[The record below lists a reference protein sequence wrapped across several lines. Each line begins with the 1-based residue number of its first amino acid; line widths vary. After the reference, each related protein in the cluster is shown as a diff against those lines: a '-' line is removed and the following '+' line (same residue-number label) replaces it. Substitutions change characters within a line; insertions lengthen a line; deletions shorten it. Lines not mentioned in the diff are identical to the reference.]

1 MSRSIRILIIFLC
14 LVSAAAAGLLVLFYS
29 MNRPS
34 EYIPEEGVVFTV
46 ENGDTLADIANR
58 LEEEDCIKSSFLFR
72 VLGKVY
78 NTGGRMKSGLY
89 RIEPDYSTTD
99 VHNLL
104 VSGNQMLFK
113 VTIPEGWTS
122 RMIGDLLEEKGI
134 TDSEEF
140 GKACRIPEFIERTGS
155 RKNSSVE
162 GFLYP
167 DTYYFPRDYPA
178 ERIVAHM
185 IDMFFAT
192 LTDIYPQWSDMPKAE
207 VYERVI
213 LASIIEREY
222 RDAAE
227 APLIASVFYNRLE
240 EGMTLGSCATVVYAL
255 TEEKGREH
263 PERLTYDDLEI
274 HSEYNTYR
282 HEGLPPG
289 PISNPGFIALDAAF
303 HPEQSDY
310 LYFVLKDP
318 EAGRHY
324 FSRSLGEHNQ
334 AYTFYIKRNY

>member
-1 MSRSIRILIIFLC
+1 MSRSIRILVIFLC
-14 LVSAAAAGLLVLFYS
+14 LIPAAGAALLVLFYS
-29 MNRPS
+29 MNQPS
-34 EYIPEEGVVFTV
+34 EHIPAEGVVFTV

-58 LEEEDCIKSSFLFR
+58 LEDEDCIKSSFLFR

-122 RMIGDLLEEKGI
+122 RMIGDLLEKNGI
-134 TDSEEF
+134 TDSDDF
-140 GKACRIPEFIERTGS
+140 RKACRLPEFIERTGS
-155 RKNSSVE
+155 RNGSVE

-167 DTYYFPRDYPA
+167 DTYYFSKDYPA
-178 ERIVAHM
+178 ERIVGHM
-185 IDMFFAT
+185 IDTFFTT
-192 LTDIYPQWSDMPKAE
+192 LKEIYPQWHDMSKDK
-207 VYERVI
+207 VYDRVI

-222 RDAAE
+222 RDASE

-240 EGMTLGSCATVVYAL
+240 EGMSLGSCATVVYAL

-263 PERLTYDDLEI
+263 PERLTYADLEVN
-274 HSEYNTYR
+274 SEYNTYR

-289 PISNPGFIALDAAF
+289 PISNPGFVALDAAF

-310 LYFVLKDP
+310 LYFVLKDH
-318 EAGRHY
+318 EVGRHY

-334 AYTFYIKRNY
+334 AYTLYIKRNY